1 LTVLRKLPKSVDR
14 LTIPLEKERDSILS
28 IQAKLNSG
36 IEVFEQ
42 KTKQV
47 DEERKGNEKW
57 RA

>member
-1 LTVLRKLPKSVDR
+1 M
-14 LTIPLEKERDSILS
+14 TIPLEKERDSILS